1 MTTFTI
7 EAPFG
12 LLFGDVTSK
21 GLRRLDFMG
30 GRREPPLRRAP
41 KQRLELTGDAMS
53 VEEQAIA
60 TALEAQLEGYFSR
73 KRSDFD
79 IPLDLSDGSEFRRRV
94 WNVIAGIPYGETLS
108 YAEVA
113 AAAGNPS
120 AYRAAGSAC
129 GANPIVILIPCHR
142 VVGSDKC
149 LHGFGG
155 GLDKKAWL
163 LQHEGREI
171 GAQRQLVAV

>member
-1 MTTFTI
+1 MATFTI

-12 LLFGDVTSK
+12 LLFADVTSQ

-30 GRREPPLRRAP
+30 GRREPPMRRPA
-41 KQRLELTGDAMS
+41 KQQLEVTDQPLSSD
-53 VEEQAIA
+53 EQAIA
-60 TALEAQLEGYFSR
+60 TALEAQLEEYFAR
-73 KRSDFD
+73 ERSDFE
-79 IPLDLSDGSEFRRRV
+79 IPLDLSGGSAFRQRV

-113 AAAGNPS
+113 MEAGNPG

-129 GANPIVILIPCHR
+129 GANPIVVLIPCHR
-142 VVGSDKC
+142 VVGSDKR

-155 GLDKKAWL
+155 GLDTKAWL

-171 GAQRQLVAV
+171 GAQRQLVAI